1 MKDRFDLED
10 KISKTSIFSDHL
22 RDLNVSIMEHG
33 LSNDEIV
40 NALEGLAV
48 LIESHERVLFD
59 TFCQVFNLDEYNSDN
74 EDNIAI

>member
-10 KISKTSIFSDHL
+10 KINKTSIFADHL
-22 RDLNVSIMEHG
+22 RDLSASILEHD
-33 LSNDEIV
+33 LSKDQIS

-59 TFCQVFNLDEYNSDN
+59 TFIQALKLDSYR